1 MICLGMGT
9 TKSTTTTTRRTKV
22 TRPSAATASSGAATT
37 SLPDDDATKEGVDC
51 KFDGLV
57 EDKGN
62 CQSKRRGVVL

>member
-1 MICLGMGT
+1 MGT

-22 TRPSAATASSGAATT
+22 TRPTAATASSGAATA
-37 SLPDDDATKEGVDC
+37 SLADDATKEGVDC

-62 CQSKRRGVVL
+62 CQSKRRGAVLLLCA

>member
-1 MICLGMGT
+1 MGT

-22 TRPSAATASSGAATT
+22 TRPTAATASSGAGAATT
-37 SLPDDDATKEGVDC
+37 SLPDDATKEGVDC

-62 CQSKRRGVVL
+62 CQSKRGGAVLSRA